1 MNTKT
6 FNKDE
11 VIVRQGE
18 YASTMYDIVSGKV
31 KVVADLGTPDEK
43 DVAEIAAGEVFGEM
57 GLIECLPR
65 SASVVALEDGTTVQ
79 EISAAEFSDYFKSSP
94 DKVLGVMRQLSARLR
109 ETNEKYA
116 EACRTVYDT
125 VETEKKGE
133 KKSGG
138 LLSRLNFFHKE
149 YGNIR
154 TK

>member
-1 MNTKT
+1 M
-6 FNKDE
+6 
-11 VIVRQGE
+11 
-18 YASTMYDIVSGKV
+18 
-31 KVVADLGTPDEK
+31 
-43 DVAEIAAGEVFGEM
+43 
-57 GLIECLPR
+57 
-65 SASVVALEDGTTVQ
+65 Q

>member
-1 MNTKT
+1 MKEIT
-6 FNKDE
+6 FNKDQ
-11 VIVRQGE
+11 IIFCQGE
-18 YASTMYDIVSGKV
+18 NASVMYDIISGKIGIFT
-31 KVVADLGTPDEK
+31 DYQTEQEK
-43 DVAEIAAGEVFGEM
+43 KIAELDAGEVFGEM

-154 TK
+154 IK

>member
-1 MNTKT
+1 MRIYT
-6 FNKDE
+6 DY
-11 VIVRQGE
+11 QG
-18 YASTMYDIVSGKV
+18 A
-31 KVVADLGTPDEK
+31 DEK
-43 DVAEIAAGEVFGEM
+43 QIAVLKAGDLFGEM